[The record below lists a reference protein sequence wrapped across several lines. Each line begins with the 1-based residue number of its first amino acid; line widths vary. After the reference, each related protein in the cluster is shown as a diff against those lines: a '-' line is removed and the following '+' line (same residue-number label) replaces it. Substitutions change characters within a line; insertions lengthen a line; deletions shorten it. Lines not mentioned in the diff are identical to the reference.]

1 MRYLDRIK
9 RLSEKQKKVYQMN
22 ILKHDFVSEKEKYAR
37 HIEKGV
43 MVHLPINT
51 STTP

>member
-1 MRYLDRIK
+1 
-9 RLSEKQKKVYQMN
+9 MN

-37 HIEKGV
+37 HIENGV

-51 STTP
+51 STTPYLTKGRRIPLGKLVN